1 MKVLITDKINESAG
15 KIIEPV
21 ADVDFLPTMPE
32 DELIKIIPQY
42 DAIMVRS
49 QTKVT
54 ARIIDA
60 GKNLKIIGRAGV
72 GVDNIDVNAAT
83 QKGII
88 VVNSPDGN
96 TIAAAEHT
104 LALMFAMSRN
114 IVPAAVSTKEGKW
127 ERSKFTGCELFGKT
141 LGVIGFG
148 KIGSHVAEVALA
160 LGMKV
165 VVFDPYASKEIVENF
180 GAEYIQNIDD
190 FWPKCDF
197 ITVHVPKNKETVNLI
212 NKDSILKMKKGV
224 RLVNCARGGIIN
236 EQDLKDAID
245 TGYVA
250 SAAIDVYENEPD
262 IASCPLNGCGGNI
275 VLTPHLGASTQE
287 AQINVAIDV
296 AEQIKEVL
304 SGGSASSAVN
314 IPSLRPD
321 KLEPVKD
328 YMQIAENSGE
338 LGIQLSDGVV
348 KTIEITAQGDLAD
361 LDIQPLTV
369 AVLKGA
375 LSSRLEGINYVNA
388 PIIAEKRGIDII
400 STRSKVKCNFAGLLT
415 IKFITDKGEN
425 TVAGA
430 LVAKDIPRI
439 VKIDDYETS
448 IRPQKHMLIVPHVNK
463 PSMIAQVAK
472 VIGEN
477 NINIG
482 SMNVVQK
489 HDRHATESIMV
500 INIDSEVS
508 SNVLSEIDKIDGVH
522 GSKYIRLSANG

>member
-15 KIIEPV
+15 KIIERV
-21 ADVDFLPTMPE
+21 AEVDFLPTMTE

-42 DAIMVRS
+42 EALMVRS

-54 ARIIDA
+54 AKIIEA
-60 GKNLKIIGRAGV
+60 GINLKIIGRAGV
-72 GVDNIDVNAAT
+72 GVDNIDVEAAT

-96 TIAAAEHT
+96 TMAAAEHT
-104 LALMFAMSRN
+104 IALMLAMARN
-114 IVPAAVSTKEGKW
+114 IAPAATSTKQGKW
-127 ERSKFTGCELFGKT
+127 DRSKFTGCELYKKT
-141 LGVIGFG
+141 LGIIGLG

-160 LGMKV
+160 LGMKL
-165 VVFDPYASKEIVENF
+165 VVFDPFASKEIVEKM
-180 GAEYIQNIDD
+180 GADYVSSLDE

-197 ITVHVPKNKETVNLI
+197 ITVHVPKTKETINLI
-212 NKDSILKMKKGV
+212 NKDTIAKMKKGV

-236 EQDLKDAID
+236 EQDLKEAIEA
-245 TGYVA
+245 GQVA
-250 SAAIDVYENEPD
+250 AAAIDVYENEPN
-262 IASCPLNGCGGNI
+262 ITECPLVNCDGNI
-275 VLTPHLGASTQE
+275 VLTPHLGASTAE
-287 AQINVAIDV
+287 AQLNVAIDV

-328 YMQIAENSGE
+328 YMEIAENSGE
-338 LGIQLSDGVV
+338 LCMQISEGVI
-348 KTIEITAQGDLAD
+348 KSIEITAQGDLAN
-361 LDIQPLTV
+361 LDIQPLEV

-375 LSSRLEGINYVNA
+375 LSSMLEGVNYVNA
-388 PIIAEKRGIDII
+388 PVLAKKRGIDII
-400 STRSKVKCNFAGLLT
+400 STRSNVKCNFAGLLT
-415 IKFITDKGEN
+415 IKLTTDKCVN
-425 TVAGA
+425 IVSGA

-439 VKIDDYETS
+439 VKINDYETS
-448 IRPQKHMLIVPHVNK
+448 IRPQRHMLLVPHVNK
-463 PSMIAQVAK
+463 PSMIAKVAQ

-489 HDRHATESIMV
+489 NDKHETESIMV
-500 INIDSEVS
+500 INIDSEVH
-508 SNVLSEIDKIDGVH
+508 NDVLAEIEKIDGVH
-522 GSKYIRLSANG
+522 NPKYIKLNA

>member
-1 MKVLITDKINESAG
+1 MKVLITDKINETAG
-15 KIIEPV
+15 LIIKNT
-21 ADVDFLPTMPE
+21 ADVDFLPTMTE
-32 DELIKIIPQY
+32 EELIKIIPQY
-42 DAIMVRS
+42 DALMVRS

-54 ARIIDA
+54 SKIIEA

-72 GVDNIDVNAAT
+72 GVDNIDVDAAT

-96 TIAAAEHT
+96 TMAAAEHT
-104 LALMFAMSRN
+104 IALMLAMARN
-114 IVPAAVSTKEGKW
+114 IAPAATSTKQGKW
-127 ERSKFTGCELFGKT
+127 DRAKYTGCELYKKT
-141 LGVIGFG
+141 LGIIGLG

-160 LGMKV
+160 LGMKL
-165 VVFDPYASKEIVENF
+165 VVFDPFTSKETVEKM
-180 GAEYIQNIDD
+180 GGEYIQNLDD

-197 ITVHVPKNKETVNLI
+197 ITVHVPKTKDTINMI
-212 NKDSILKMKKGV
+212 NKNSIAKMKNGV

-236 EQDLKDAID
+236 ELDLKEAID
-245 TGYVA
+245 NGKVA
-250 SAAIDVYENEPD
+250 SAAIDVYENEPN
-262 IASCPLNGCGGNI
+262 IEECPLINCQGNI

-338 LGIQLSDGVV
+338 LVMQISAGNIKS
-348 KTIEITAQGDLAD
+348 IEITAQGDLAD
-361 LDIQPLTV
+361 VEIQPLEV
-369 AVLKGA
+369 AVLKGI
-375 LSSRLEGINYVNA
+375 LSSMLEGVNYVNA
-388 PIIAEKRGIDII
+388 PFLAKKRGIDII
-400 STRSKVKCNFAGLLT
+400 TSRSKSKCNFTGLLT
-415 IKFITDKGEN
+415 IKLITDKEIN
-425 TVAGA
+425 TVSGA

-439 VKIDDYETS
+439 VKINDYETS
-448 IRPQKHMLIVPHVNK
+448 IRPQKHMLLVPHVNK
-463 PSMIAQVAK
+463 PSMIAKVAQ

-489 HDRHATESIMV
+489 NDKHETESIMV
-500 INIDSEVS
+500 INIDSAV
-508 SNVLSEIDKIDGVH
+508 NGDVLTQIENIDGVH
-522 GSKYIRLSANG
+522 NPKYINLNAQ